1 MGKESS
7 DRATNDN
14 EILNI
19 AEGRN
24 ECEREEQEVERKDR
38 RRVGGKKDRRR
49 VGGKKEG

>member
-38 RRVGGKKDRRR
+38 RYGEVEERRKDKSG
-49 VGGKKEG
+49 V